1 MIDLS
6 IRNIGVLKT
15 SPQPLTLQGLSQ
27 TLQGLS
33 QTLIEPAQ
41 KPLKV
46 CISQGAII
54 YFSQHTPFFQTLIP
68 VD

>member
-1 MIDLS
+1 MIDLL

-15 SPQPLTLQGLSQ
+15 SRQPL

-54 YFSQHTPFFQTLIP
+54 YFSQHTPFFQTLTP

>member
-6 IRNIGVLKT
+6 IRNVGVLKT
-15 SPQPLTLQGLSQ
+15 SPQPL

>member
-15 SPQPLTLQGLSQ
+15 SPQPLT
-27 TLQGLS
+27 QGLS
-33 QTLIEPAQ
+33 QTLIEAAQ

-46 CISQGAII
+46 SIIQGAIV

>member
-6 IRNIGVLKT
+6 IRNVGVLKT
-15 SPQPLTLQGLSQ
+15 SRQPL

>member
-15 SPQPLTLQGLSQ
+15 SPQPLTQGLSQ
-27 TLQGLS
+27 S
-33 QTLIEPAQ
+33 LIEPAQ

-54 YFSQHTPFFQTLIP
+54 YFSQHTPFSKP
-68 VD
+68 

>member
-15 SPQPLTLQGLSQ
+15 SPQPLT
-27 TLQGLS
+27 QGLS
-33 QTLIEPAQ
+33 QTLIQPAQ

-46 CISQGAII
+46 CTSQGAII

>member
-15 SPQPLTLQGLSQ
+15 SRQPL

>member
-15 SPQPLTLQGLSQ
+15 SPQPL

>member
-1 MIDLS
+1 MYDWLVNQKYWCAQ
-6 IRNIGVLKT
+6 NI
-15 SPQPLTLQGLSQ
+15 PQPLT
-27 TLQGLS
+27 QGLS
-33 QTLIEPAQ
+33 QTLIEAAQ

-46 CISQGAII
+46 SIIQGAIV

>member
-15 SPQPLTLQGLSQ
+15 SPQSL

>member
-1 MIDLS
+1 MIDMS

-15 SPQPLTLQGLSQ
+15 SPQSL

>member
-15 SPQPLTLQGLSQ
+15 SPQPLAQGLSQ
-27 TLQGLS
+27 TF
-33 QTLIEPAQ
+33 IEPAQ
-41 KPLKV
+41 KTLKV

>member
-1 MIDLS
+1 MDLS

-15 SPQPLTLQGLSQ
+15 SPQPLT
-27 TLQGLS
+27 QGLS

-46 CISQGAII
+46 CISHKGAII

>member
-15 SPQPLTLQGLSQ
+15 TRQPL

>member
-15 SPQPLTLQGLSQ
+15 SPQSL

-46 CISQGAII
+46 CVSQGAII